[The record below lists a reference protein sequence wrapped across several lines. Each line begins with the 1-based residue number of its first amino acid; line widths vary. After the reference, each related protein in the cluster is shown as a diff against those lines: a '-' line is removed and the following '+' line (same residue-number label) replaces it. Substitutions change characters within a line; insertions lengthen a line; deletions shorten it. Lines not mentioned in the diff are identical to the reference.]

1 MVGRPFRDL
10 RVLPRRGRALR
21 PRDAAEARPRSRPD
35 RGRRPAPGPR
45 RPSRAPDHSPDRRPL
60 PRPRLAASRRQRAPG
75 RPGRVRPGHRDG
87 IVRGRGRTTRAG
99 PPSAAASVTGR
110 DALSHRLDFVTTH
123 ATEFVDL
130 TDRIRD
136 EVRRAGLRNGRVHMQ
151 SLHTTLGLAI
161 NENEPLLLHD
171 FESLL
176 DRLAPAGAGYEHDD
190 FARRFEVPLDEPANG
205 HAHCRQLLLSAFA
218 TLMVEE
224 GDLVLGRWQ
233 SMFAVELDGPRQRQV
248 ALQLDGEFARSDEQ
262 VSLEA
267 LVELELA
274 RQLMVDPEPVASPMR
289 RLVGAGGKR
298 LRPKLVQL
306 TAGIGPRSDPLR
318 AAELAA
324 AVELLHN
331 ATLIHDDYVDEST
344 HRRGRPTVAAA
355 EGPERAI
362 AVGDYYFAKATRLIA
377 QIGNGGVTSALAE
390 ALEAVCA
397 SQIDDVA
404 MRGSYPGDRDSYMRV
419 IRGKTASLFAA
430 ACESGALLS
439 GAAPDVVD
447 ALGRFGVLLGTAF
460 QMADDMVDFSP
471 SSGKPVG
478 LDIRQRVLS
487 LPLIYAAEDRVVGPE
502 VRRLLAGALG
512 DAEVGR
518 VAELVTAS
526 GALPRVRQEAKG
538 LIDAAVRE
546 LDAVE
551 LDGLRPALAGLALS
565 AVDRIS

>member
-1 MVGRPFRDL
+1 M
-10 RVLPRRGRALR
+10 
-21 PRDAAEARPRSRPD
+21 
-35 RGRRPAPGPR
+35 
-45 RPSRAPDHSPDRRPL
+45 
-60 PRPRLAASRRQRAPG
+60 
-75 RPGRVRPGHRDG
+75 
-87 IVRGRGRTTRAG
+87 
-99 PPSAAASVTGR
+99 
-110 DALSHRLDFVTTH
+110 SHRLDFVTTH
-123 ATEFVDL
+123 ATEFVDI